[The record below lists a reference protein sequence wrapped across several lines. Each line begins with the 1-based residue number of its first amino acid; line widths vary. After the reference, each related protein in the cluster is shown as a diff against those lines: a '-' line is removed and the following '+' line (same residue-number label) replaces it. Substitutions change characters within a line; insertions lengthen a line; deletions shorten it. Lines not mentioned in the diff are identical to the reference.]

1 MKHYIIAIICF
12 LSLSLSAQRSSY
24 QYAIGNV
31 TDSTARVVVIADSV
45 RMVSAWRGAY
55 LSDHHGDRF
64 IETAYK
70 VINRGNTQV
79 YEFRKLKPN
88 TMYSMTVFYMDTF
101 ARDTFYTSKGAQQG
115 QLKWWKDGSIT
126 YNGKKHNAK
135 HFQQMMIAPVELKVV
150 ERKHEEEEED

>member
-1 MKHYIIAIICF
+1 MKPYIFILIAFI
-12 LSLSLSAQRSSY
+12 SLNLNAQRSSY

-31 TDSTARVVVIADSV
+31 TDSTARIVVIADSV
-45 RMVSAWRGAY
+45 RMVSAWRGQY

-70 VINRGNTQV
+70 VINRGDTKV
-79 YEFRKLKPN
+79 YEFRQLKPN

-126 YNGKKHNAK
+126 YNGKKYPAK
-135 HFQQMMIAPVELKVV
+135 HFQQLMLAPVELKVV
-150 ERKHEEEEED
+150 EVKREEEED